1 MTVNNSLRLFV
12 ARWTHFEYLPSNIAN
27 LPVVGFWLW
36 YALRAR
42 HLFFFSNVN
51 PSIPLGGA
59 FGESKS
65 AILRLLPDAIVPGWI
80 LVQPDQPIENI
91 LQRLNDAG
99 IPFPLIAKPDIGER
113 GFLVR
118 KISSAEEL
126 AIHLTRYTIPFI
138 LQEFLTMP
146 NEGAVLFHRFP
157 GIGGHFDITSVC
169 LKEFMRVRGDGKS
182 SVRELMEKDVRY
194 LFQMERFERN
204 HPELLTIIPAPDED
218 FLLEPVGNH
227 ARGTKFISGNHLA
240 DDRMKR
246 AFESHCRQINGV
258 YYGRF
263 DLKYDSEE
271 ALQRGEFKVMEL
283 NGITSDPAHIYDP
296 EHGAFRAYRDFWRHW
311 TIIFRLHRA
320 LKKEGVGPTTL
331 SEVWKFGKSY
341 RQHLKTI
348 NSMPL

>member
-1 MTVNNSLRLFV
+1 MTFYNSLRLIV
-12 ARWTHFEYLPSNIAN
+12 ARWTRFEYLPASVAN

-65 AILRLLPDAIVPGWI
+65 AILRLLPPEIVPGWI
-80 LVQPDQPIENI
+80 LVGPDQPAGDI
-91 LQRLNDAG
+91 LQQLKEAG
-99 IPFPLIAKPDIGER
+99 IEFPLIAKPDIGER

-118 KISSAEEL
+118 KINTPEEL
-126 AIHLTRYTIPFI
+126 TAHLGRYAIPFI
-138 LQEFLTMP
+138 LQEFLTLP

-157 GIGGHFDITSVC
+157 GTDGRFDITSVC
-169 LKEFMRVRGDGKS
+169 LKEFMRVRGNGTS

-194 LFQMERFERN
+194 LFHIERFEVS
-204 HPELLTIIPAPDED
+204 HPGVLTLIPAPGED
-218 FLLEPVGNH
+218 ILLEPVGNH

-240 DDRMKR
+240 DNLMKQ
-246 AFESHCRQINGV
+246 AFESHCRQIDGV
-258 YYGRF
+258 FYGRF

-271 ALQRGEFKVMEL
+271 SLRRGQFKVMEL

-296 EHGAFRAYRDFWRHW
+296 EHGGFRAYRDFWRHW

-320 LKKEGVGPTTL
+320 LKREGVSPTPL
-331 SEVWKFGKSY
+331 SEVWKFGISY
-341 RQHLKTI
+341 RQHLKVI
-348 NSMPL
+348 NKTTA